1 MAVTLTDY
9 SDRAVQAARSVLLE
23 LSHILGPYR
32 ETFVII
38 GGWVPELLLTGAAQP
53 HIVSTDVDVALDHRS
68 LEEPGYQKLVSLFI
82 ERGYRQSEEQPFI
95 FFRDVLVEGQEI
107 SVEVDF
113 LAGEY
118 AGSGKRHR
126 TQVIEDLRARKARG
140 CDLVFEMNS
149 EIEINGK
156 LPNGGIDQNKVRVA
170 SIPAFLVM
178 KGMALADRIKEKDA
192 WDIYYCLLNY
202 PGGVEAL
209 AEKMRP
215 FLKQGLVQ
223 EGLAKIAE
231 KFQSP
236 EHMGPTAA
244 ADFEELTDPETR
256 ALVQRD
262 VYERVQALLRLVGLG
277 R

>member
-23 LSHILGPYR
+23 LSHILGSYR

-53 HIVSTDVDVALDHRS
+53 HIGSTDVDVAMDHRS
-68 LEEPGYQKLVSLFI
+68 LEEPGYQKLVSLLI
-82 ERGYRQSEEQPFI
+82 KRGYRKSEEQPFI

-178 KGMALADRIKEKDA
+178 KGMALADRLKEKDA
-192 WDIYYCLLNY
+192 WDIYYCLLYY

-215 FLKQGLVQ
+215 FLKHGLVQ
-223 EGLAKIAE
+223 EGLAKIAG

-236 EHMGPTAA
+236 EHMGPTAI
-244 ADFEELTDPETR
+244 ADFEELTDPDAR
-256 ALVQRD
+256 SLVQRD
-262 VYERVQALLRLVGLG
+262 AYERVQALMRLIGVK